1 MYVPKNETER
11 RILQQNDI
19 FETIKY
25 REFMT
30 VELIDLSDNDIPGD
44 KSF

>member
-11 RILQQNDI
+11 RFLKQSEI

-25 REFMT
+25 REYMT